1 MERFGE
7 HARLCCAF
15 DMRDPNMAYRALD
28 FEVVAR
34 FGECTR
40 SEDGSILHW
49 NYEWDEG
56 YRELVRCRRC
66 GALLIHQHDERHGFG
81 REDDCMDDWL
91 PVESEE
97 EAVEANRSFARGAL
111 QSACATRWLMCTNG
125 TCSYR
130 EPTGGIAAPGAS
142 VSRSAFA
149 KALPARLPG

>member
-15 DMRDPNMAYRALD
+15 DMKDPAMAYRALD
-28 FEVVAR
+28 VEVVAR
-34 FGECTR
+34 FGDRCKA
-40 SEDGSILHW
+40 EDGSVLHW

-56 YRELVRCRRC
+56 YRELVRCCRC

-97 EAVEANRSFARGAL
+97 EAMEANRSFAGGSL
-111 QSACATRWLMCTNG
+111 QRACATRWLMCTNDR
-125 TCSYR
+125 CSYR
-130 EPTGGIAAPGAS
+130 KPAGSSAAEAS
-142 VSRSAFA
+142 EDEA
-149 KALPARLPG
+149 